1 LAGVVK
7 DVDSGDPVIGAT
19 VKLIGSDGS
28 SVESKSDATG
38 NYRFDFTP
46 DGKRYVN
53 ANVSYTVSG
62 AMEKYLSD
70 TKDFTTVGI
79 ETQTDF
85 AKDLALKSIKKD
97 PIRLPDILYDLA
109 AWDLKPQYQD
119 SLAGLVK
126 TLNQNPNLV
135 IELGSHTDT
144 RGDGKSNEILA
155 QKRAQSV
162 VDYLVSKG
170 IAGDRMV
177 AKGYGE
183 NRPLNTDK
191 QIAALATEEEK
202 EAAHQKNRRSE
213 FKVLRE
219 DYIPKEDPN
228 SKLAPKIQNV
238 DEEDE

>member
-1 LAGVVK
+1 
-7 DVDSGDPVIGAT
+7 
-19 VKLIGSDGS
+19 
-28 SVESKSDATG
+28 
-38 NYRFDFTP
+38 
-46 DGKRYVN
+46 
-53 ANVSYTVSG
+53 
-62 AMEKYLSD
+62 
-70 TKDFTTVGI
+70 
-79 ETQTDF
+79 
-85 AKDLALKSIKKD
+85 
-97 PIRLPDILYDLA
+97 
-109 AWDLKPQYQD
+109 
-119 SLAGLVK
+119 
-126 TLNQNPNLV
+126 
-135 IELGSHTDT
+135 
-144 RGDGKSNEILA
+144 LA